1 LQYYTDMHNAPA
13 TAAAANVLG
22 TLATLH
28 ANGYSIDRATA
39 YRMRHNARR
48 KAFNLRRVARAAR
61 TYYANVAIARVI
73 AHSKAQFAA
82 AQRYGVNW

>member
-48 KAFNLRRVARAAR
+48 KAFNLRRIAKAARA
-61 TYYANVAIARVI
+61 YYAGVAVRKVV
-73 AHSKAQFAA
+73 AHSLAQFAA